1 MIRAMTDTTLIV
13 PIGPFTPELS
23 RRVREAASQTA
34 HERGVVISMQA
45 TKQHSWSALCELAE
59 WVRTAVTPHP
69 VRLAN
74 ALPCTQALLREL
86 GVESASFSKSV
97 PAEATAR
104 IWVI

>member
-1 MIRAMTDTTLIV
+1 MTDTTLIV

-59 WVRTAVTPHP
+59 WVRT
-69 VRLAN
+69 N